1 MKKAFLIPAL
11 AAGLLLTACDTP
23 TNQGNNTG
31 NGKYD
36 DLPYSALTPEEQKE
50 KLVEDASAIL
60 NQVRGLQDVPA
71 KELIQAFYQ
80 CVSNCYEVVY
90 ANGYSGPRN
99 APAPW
104 APAFYLT
111 MAQMRTAFF
120 DQTGDVAVEDVYGTF
135 TWDAESEN
143 FIFEESPTDRV
154 VAVIPSYPN
163 STRNTGRIEATVSDG
178 TDQWVETSEGNYEIP
193 GRIAVTL
200 YVNDEEAGSVEVNL
214 HGVQWNYGNM
224 DYVYA
229 TDIQWGDVADD
240 VSVNVKIADYTITAN
255 ATVNGNTVNAGFNFS
270 RGSEVIAKAKA
281 GAGNIDWEYEYYP
294 DDEYDETFPI
304 PENAY
309 VNEVQ
314 VGSNLAAEA
323 YCSNVKALKEEI
335 DAIDER
341 YEDIRYSGNWSEEQD
356 RAEAEEMVAAY
367 NKYFKATLV
376 SVEDNAKIAT
386 IKWGIDTWEDS
397 DWEYD
402 SNGNGYEV
410 IRTRY
415 MEAPFLVFNDDTE
428 ILAETY
434 FDEDTFQS
442 TIDEWEDFIRS
453 FDVE

>member
-36 DLPYSALTPEEQKE
+36 DLPYSSLTPEEQKE

-294 DDEYDETFPI
+294 GDEYDDTFPI
-304 PENAY
+304 PESAY

-341 YEDIRYSGNWSEEQD
+341 YEDIRYSDNWSEEQD
-356 RAEAEEMVAAY
+356 RAEAEEMVATY

-386 IKWGIDTWEDS
+386 IKWGVDTWEDS
-397 DWEYD
+397 VWEYD

>member
-71 KELIQAFYQ
+71 KGLIQAFYQ

-178 TDQWVETSEGNYEIP
+178 TNQWVETSEGNYEIP

-255 ATVNGNTVNAGFNFS
+255 ATVNGNTVSASFNFS
-270 RGSEVIAKAKA
+270 RGSEVIVKAKA
-281 GAGNIDWEYEYYP
+281 GAGNIDWKYNYDP
-294 DDEYDETFPI
+294 DYDETYPI

-309 VNEVQ
+309 INEVQ

-323 YCSNVKALKEEI
+323 YCENIKELKEEM
-335 DAIDER
+335 DAIYER
-341 YEDIRYSGNWSEEQD
+341 YQDNDPSDANWSEKEE
-356 RAEAEEMVAAY
+356 RAEAEAEAEVL
-367 NKYFKATLV
+367 NKYLKANLV
-376 SVEDNAKIAT
+376 SLKDRTKIAT
-386 IKWGIDTWEDS
+386 LKWDIDSWEDTWWVHHNDGWYS
-397 DWEYD
+397 T
-402 SNGNGYEV
+402 EV
-410 IRTRY
+410 IRTFY
-415 MEAPFLVFNDDTE
+415 EAAPFLVFGDGTE
-428 ILAETY
+428 RLAEDF
-434 FDEDTFQS
+434 FDEDTFQR
-442 TIDEWEDFIRS
+442 TIDEWEDFFMS
-453 FDVE
+453 FEVE